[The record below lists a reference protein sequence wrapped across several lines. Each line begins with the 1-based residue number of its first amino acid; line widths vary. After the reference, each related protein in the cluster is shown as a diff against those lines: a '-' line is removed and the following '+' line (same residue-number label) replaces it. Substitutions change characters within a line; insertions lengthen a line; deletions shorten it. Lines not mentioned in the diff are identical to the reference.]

1 MQQDLSSAKKNL
13 KPKGNEDMDEDSDS
27 DFEVNEC
34 SENDRIAEDNQFD
47 DQLVDDEDSI
57 NS

>member
-1 MQQDLSSAKKNL
+1 
-13 KPKGNEDMDEDSDS
+13 MDEDSDS

>member
-1 MQQDLSSAKKNL
+1 L

-34 SENDRIAEDNQFD
+34 SENDRIAEDN
-47 DQLVDDEDSI
+47 
-57 NS
+57 